1 MAMIG
6 DEETLLPFLTLGLE
20 LYPASDDKEAERIFA
35 RITRSREFG
44 VIFVT
49 ERLYPALKKE
59 IDRIAY
65 EPLPAVVLIPDIS
78 GSRGFGLAN
87 IRATVKKAA
96 GRDIIGEAKEE

>member
-1 MAMIG
+1 MAIIG
-6 DEETLLPFLTLGLE
+6 DEETLLPFLALGVE
-20 LYPASDDKEAERIFA
+20 VYPASDEKEAERIFA
-35 RITRSREFG
+35 RLTKSKELT
-44 VIFVT
+44 VIFIT
-49 ERLYPALKKE
+49 ERFYPALKEE

-65 EPLPAVVLIPDIS
+65 EPLPSVVLIPDVS